1 MSEVSKSGNQPSKP
15 QVVEFSCDECGRQLR
30 VNLEEVGKMIKCPAC
45 GHVQKIDAEQAKS
58 PSLPAAETGSAPA
71 PTANN
76 PAANVA
82 ANNPESTVAPI
93 SAATVSASSVPPR
106 PTSVSTKMSVSEMT
120 AGEHQTETQALF
132 YRILEQVSKIYVGQ
146 DELVLGSLVALFS
159 SGHVLIESVPGLGK
173 TLFVRTLG
181 QVLGCDFGR
190 IQFTADLM
198 PSDITGAPVFDMKS
212 QEFRF
217 RPGPVF
223 TQLLLADEINRSPAK
238 THAALLET
246 MQEYRVTVDG
256 VSHELQRPFL
266 VLATQNPIES
276 EGTYNLPEAQLD
288 RFMFKLIANYPSAE
302 EEADILTMHSQQ
314 VDLNRRLVEEV
325 KTVSSPEE
333 IQRVTQANSDVKVDD
348 RLIDYIN
355 KLVRL
360 TRDWPQFHM
369 GASPRAGIALMQG
382 ARTLAAFYGRDYAVP
397 DDVVQ
402 LALPVLRH
410 RVILTAE
417 ADVEGHEVD
426 ELLTSLIR
434 TLEVPRL

>member
-1 MSEVSKSGNQPSKP
+1 MSEASKSGNHPPKP

-30 VNLEEVGKMIKCPAC
+30 VNLEEAGKMIKCPAC
-45 GHVQKIDAEQAKS
+45 GRVQKMSAEKAEQ
-58 PSLPAAETGSAPA
+58 PTLPAAKSGSANA
-71 PTANN
+71 QTVND
-76 PAANVA
+76 PAANVSVTNSDSA
-82 ANNPESTVAPI
+82 TAPI
-93 SAATVSASSVPPR
+93 PTATVSASAVPPR
-106 PTSVSTKMSVSEMT
+106 TTNVSMRMSVSEMT
-120 AGEHQTETQALF
+120 ADEHQTETQALF
-132 YRILEQVSKIYVGQ
+132 HRILEQVSKIYVGQ

-181 QVLGCDFGR
+181 QALGCEFGR

-302 EEADILTMHSQQ
+302 EEADILSKHSQQ

-325 KTVSSPEE
+325 KTVASSEE
-333 IQRVTQANSDVKVDD
+333 IQRVTQANSDVKIDD

-434 TLEVPRL
+434 TVEVPRL

>member
-1 MSEVSKSGNQPSKP
+1 M
-15 QVVEFSCDECGRQLR
+15 
-30 VNLEEVGKMIKCPAC
+30 
-45 GHVQKIDAEQAKS
+45 
-58 PSLPAAETGSAPA
+58 GSAPA
-71 PTANN
+71 PRANN

-82 ANNPESTVAPI
+82 ATNPDSTVAPI
-93 SAATVSASSVPPR
+93 PPATVSASSVPPR

-120 AGEHQTETQALF
+120 AGEHQTETQDLF

-181 QVLGCDFGR
+181 QVLGCNFGR

-288 RFMFKLIANYPSAE
+288 RFMFKLIANYPTAE
-302 EEADILTMHSQQ
+302 EEADILTKHSQQ

-333 IQRVTQANSDVKVDD
+333 IQRVTQANSHVKVDD

-410 RVILTAE
+410 RIILTAE

-434 TLEVPRL
+434 TVEVPRL